1 MACKYAPRERKKDVV
16 DTPRRRRRAPPVRR
30 DDVARM
36 PRDPPDEVV
45 IACDVDR
52 GRWSVKNHPLSG
64 ITWLQWVRVLRAHAI
79 DWRTYAPRIAFL
91 TVMSVFNS
99 IGACVEAVLYGWR
112 VRRVRLREDPVFVVG
127 HPRTGTTHLHN
138 VLARDSERFGVA
150 TTFDVGFP
158 SSFLSSRWMAP
169 ALGAIMDST
178 RPMDNMALRYDTP
191 QEDEVAVNQLSSC
204 ASPYAP
210 LLFMREEESFR
221 KFYELR
227 EDHEEY
233 PIEKKE
239 LERWR
244 MAFLRFARKLQ
255 YKCGEDKRLLLKSPV
270 HAARLGIL
278 REMFPKAQFVFI
290 SRHPYDVFK
299 SAVNMADKYYWQC
312 YLQRTTVAQ
321 VQEFIL
327 KQGEMLHDAYLR
339 DRELLPAKD
348 LYETRF
354 ESLDE
359 DLIGTVRALYEHF
372 EWTEFDE
379 RVEPALREYSKSLS
393 NFKKNS
399 FSKLSDEAKEVVKRR
414 WRRWFDDLG
423 YDY

>member
-1 MACKYAPRERKKDVV
+1 
-16 DTPRRRRRAPPVRR
+16 
-30 DDVARM
+30 
-36 PRDPPDEVV
+36 
-45 IACDVDR
+45 
-52 GRWSVKNHPLSG
+52 
-64 ITWLQWVRVLRAHAI
+64 
-79 DWRTYAPRIAFL
+79 
-91 TVMSVFNS
+91 
-99 IGACVEAVLYGWR
+99 
-112 VRRVRLREDPVFVVG
+112 
-127 HPRTGTTHLHN
+127 
-138 VLARDSERFGVA
+138 VLAKDARFGVA

-158 SSFLSSRWMAP
+158 SGFLSSRWMAP

-191 QEDEVAVNQLSSC
+191 QEDEVAVNQMSSC

-210 LLFMREEESFR
+210 LLFMREEASFR

-339 DRELLPAKD
+339 DRERVPAKD

-354 ESLDE
+354 DALDE
-359 DLIGTVRALYEHF
+359 DPIGTVRALYKHF
-372 EWTEFDE
+372 GWTEFDE
-379 RVEPALREYSKSLS
+379 RALCEYSKSLS

>member
-1 MACKYAPRERKKDVV
+1 
-16 DTPRRRRRAPPVRR
+16 
-30 DDVARM
+30 
-36 PRDPPDEVV
+36 
-45 IACDVDR
+45 
-52 GRWSVKNHPLSG
+52 
-64 ITWLQWVRVLRAHAI
+64 
-79 DWRTYAPRIAFL
+79 
-91 TVMSVFNS
+91 
-99 IGACVEAVLYGWR
+99 
-112 VRRVRLREDPVFVVG
+112 
-127 HPRTGTTHLHN
+127 
-138 VLARDSERFGVA
+138 
-150 TTFDVGFP
+150 
-158 SSFLSSRWMAP
+158 
-169 ALGAIMDST
+169 
-178 RPMDNMALRYDTP
+178 
-191 QEDEVAVNQLSSC
+191 
-204 ASPYAP
+204 
-210 LLFMREEESFR
+210 
-221 KFYELR
+221 
-227 EDHEEY
+227 
-233 PIEKKE
+233 
-239 LERWR
+239 
-244 MAFLRFARKLQ
+244 LRFARKLQ

-399 FSKLSDEAKEVVKRR
+399 FSKLSDEAKEVVKHR